1 MKFSSITFVLLFLTL
16 VVQNVSAQ
24 NPDMPSQ
31 GEAKIMSMSSSV
43 LETERNYS
51 IYLPKSYTADS
62 DRHYPILYLL
72 HGVYDNNTGWLERG
86 HLQDVANRIIDAEQA
101 TEMIIVVPDAGTDW
115 NGYFNMDRWP
125 YEDFFF
131 EEFLPYIES
140 NYRVKEGRQNRA
152 IAGLSMGGG
161 GATVYGQKYPDKF
174 SSVYAISALMTLA
187 EDGGLQQG
195 DPKFDELNR
204 TVRENSTIEFV
215 KNADSDTLEDLRS
228 VRWFVDCGDDDFLLH
243 DNLEFVKTMQEAQ
256 IPLEFRVRDGGHVWE
271 YWHSALYK
279 ILPFV
284 SYGFMQG

>member
-1 MKFSSITFVLLFLTL
+1 MKSTSITFLLLFLIM
-16 VVQNVSAQ
+16 QNVFAQ
-24 NPDMPSQ
+24 YPDMPPR
-31 GEAKIMSMSSSV
+31 GEAKQMSMTSS
-43 LETERNYS
+43 LLDTERNYS
-51 IYLPKSYTADS
+51 IYLPKSYTVDKE
-62 DRHYPILYLL
+62 RYFPILYLL

-115 NGYFNMDRWP
+115 NGYFNMDGWP

-131 EEFLPYIES
+131 DEFLPYIES
-140 NYRVKEGRQNRA
+140 NYRVKEGRKNRA

-161 GATVYGQKYPDKF
+161 GATVYGQKYPEMF

-215 KNADSDTLEDLRS
+215 KNADAETIDDLRS

-243 DNLEFVKTMQEAQ
+243 DNLEFVKTMQEAR

-284 SYGFMQG
+284 SYSFMK